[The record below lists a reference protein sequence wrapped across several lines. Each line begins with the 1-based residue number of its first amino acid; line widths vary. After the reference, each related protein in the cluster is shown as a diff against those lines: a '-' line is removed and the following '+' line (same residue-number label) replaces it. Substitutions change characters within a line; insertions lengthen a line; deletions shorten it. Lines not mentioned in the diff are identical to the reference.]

1 MSIDNCFSLIH
12 LGMVWHGLRTY
23 CIHIFEML
31 RPDFGRISRG
41 WKSGSGLSGFF
52 LSGQMSLSW
61 EGFMESLFVVWK
73 SRAQHES
80 EAVLPKS
87 RMSALRRTAEDRRN
101 LNDGRPAK
109 RRDIRWS
116 QMFRTAH
123 SFWAL
128 SVDKRLWP

>member
-1 MSIDNCFSLIH
+1 MLFSDSSGHGVAWSQDVLHPCFRNAQTRLRQDIE
-12 LGMVWHGLRTY
+12 GVEVWKWSVR
-23 CIHIFEML
+23 IF
-31 RPDFGRISRG
+31 P
-41 WKSGSGLSGFF
+41 
-52 LSGQMSLSW
+52 SGQMSLSW
-61 EGFMESLFVVWK
+61 KGFMESLFVVWK